1 MKTDLINIGLIAL
14 SLVLAFIAPF
24 HLFLFAYAV
33 LGPLHYLTEIH
44 WLHRRKYF
52 LPQQH
57 WVVLLMILSVLVFFT
72 SFIFPEWALWG
83 RTFVYLAF
91 MAALISLITKKPLP
105 QLALL
110 IAAFLLGVYWQQAT
124 WYLIF
129 FGVLLTTIVHVF
141 IFTGSFMLYGA
152 IKQKSTTGYLAVAL
166 LALAAGVC
174 FLPLVSPSIFASEAI
189 RESYQMFKA
198 LNIELFRIL
207 QLPFTDIFTSENGLA
222 IMRFVAF
229 AYTYH
234 YLNWFSKT
242 KVIGWG
248 DIPKK
253 HMIPIVVFWLIIVSL
268 YAYDYRW
275 GFLASLLL
283 SIAHVFLGFPLNYK
297 TFAGI
302 IKSIRIY

>member
-14 SLVLAFIAPF
+14 SLVLSFIAPF

-33 LGPLHYLTEIH
+33 MGPLHYLTEIH
-44 WLHRRKYF
+44 WLHRRQYF
-52 LPQQH
+52 LPQKR
-57 WVVLLMILSVLVFFT
+57 WVVLLALLSVLVFFA
-72 SFIFPEWALWG
+72 SFIFPNWAIWG

-91 MAALISLITKKPLP
+91 MSALIGIITNKPIF
-105 QLALL
+105 QLTL
-110 IAAFLLGVYWQQAT
+110 IALAFVLGVYFQQAT

-152 IKQKSTTGYLAVAL
+152 MKQRNITGYLAVIL
-166 LALAAGVC
+166 LVLAAGVC
-174 FLPLVSPSIFASEAI
+174 FFPLISPTLLATDAVKEA
-189 RESYQMFKA
+189 YQMFKA
-198 LNIELFRIL
+198 LNVELFRL
-207 QLPFTDIFTSENGLA
+207 FDFPFMDIFTSENGLA
-222 IMRFVAF
+222 VMRFIAF

-242 KVIGWG
+242 RVIGWG
-248 DIPKK
+248 DIPRR
-253 HMIPIVVFWLIIVSL
+253 HAIPIVVFWLIIVSL

-283 SIAHVFLGFPLNYK
+283 SIAHVFLEFPLNHK